1 MLTLAKEDFRWKV
14 FTLASLM
21 TTTDDFSDFYRL
33 VDTRNYKF
41 TVGHERRNYRIT
53 GVGFYFAQISQN
65 LELLQTSP
73 HDDD

>member
-14 FTLASLM
+14 FTLASLT

-41 TVGHERRNYRIT
+41 TVGHERRNYSSWFIFCSDQPESGIVANVTTRR
-53 GVGFYFAQISQN
+53 
-65 LELLQTSP
+65 
-73 HDDD
+73 

>member
-14 FTLASLM
+14 FTLASLT

-33 VDTRNYKF
+33 VDTRNYNLQLVMK
-41 TVGHERRNYRIT
+41 GGIT

-73 HDDD
+73 HDDDYE